1 MVMDSGCA
9 QSMEDVVSTWRVDE
23 GGRHGFGQLEE
34 GGTGVLLT

>member
-1 MVMDSGCA
+1 MDSGWIQDMA
-9 QSMEDVVSTWRVDE
+9 DVVSTWRVNE